1 MVTTLLTS
9 GLLDADGAP
18 PAYPTVR
25 NKLVAFANLIELPV
39 QNPDPD
45 IDKALREYR
54 QAAARQTTNPGQRK
68 TRQEKMV
75 EILGKL

>member
-1 MVTTLLTS
+1 MVTMLLTS

-25 NKLVAFANLIELPV
+25 DKLVAFAGLLELPAHHP
-39 QNPDPD
+39 NPD

-68 TRQEKMV
+68 IRQEKMV
-75 EILGKL
+75 EILEKL